1 MNRISRNAQGRTM
14 FFRVLAR
21 AAILRK
27 RTALSALMATAVA
40 AAAATAMLNLFSDV
54 QGKLQREFRNFGANI
69 VVEAPESKSFDDGA
83 ITQIRAVVN
92 GHGLAVPFAYAVART
107 DRDQAIVVAGTD
119 LDLARQLNPW
129 WAVSAW
135 PRGADEALLGVRTA
149 NVVSPDRKPFTLRFQ
164 GRKIQLSPAGTLS
177 TGAGEDSR
185 IYISLDDF
193 RALTGLGPSAME
205 IAAEGS
211 PEQVK
216 SLLQELQ
223 QSFRALDVRAVRQV
237 AEGEANVL
245 RKTRSTLLVSS
256 SFIVCT
262 AALCVL
268 ATLMGWVFD
277 RRRDFAIM
285 KALGASDR
293 LITLLVAGE
302 AAILAFVAATL
313 GFSGGVG
320 IAVWI
325 GRVNFHAPV
334 TPQYQLFPAILAG
347 CLVITLASTVPPLR
361 LLRRIQPAMILRGE

>member
-1 MNRISRNAQGRTM
+1 MNRSSRNAQGRTM
-14 FFRVLAR
+14 FFRVLER

-27 RTALSALMATAVA
+27 RAALSALMATGVA

-69 VVEAPESKSFDDGA
+69 VVEAPESNSFDDSA

-185 IYISLDDF
+185 IYISLNDF
-193 RALTGLGPSAME
+193 RTLTGLGPSAME
-205 IAAEGS
+205 IAAEGP

-223 QSFRALDVRAVRQV
+223 QSFPALDVRAVRQV
-237 AEGEANVL
+237 AESEANVL

-302 AAILAFVAATL
+302 AAILGFTGALVGFAAGIGIADWIGHANFQSSVAVRFSVLPAIIIGCLAVTLLATL
-313 GFSGGVG
+313 
-320 IAVWI
+320 
-325 GRVNFHAPV
+325 
-334 TPQYQLFPAILAG
+334 L
-347 CLVITLASTVPPLR
+347 PL
-361 LLRRIQPAMILRGE
+361 

>member
-1 MNRISRNAQGRTM
+1 MKRSSRNAEGRTM

-27 RTALSALMATAVA
+27 RTALSALIATAVA
-40 AAAATAMLNLFSDV
+40 AAAATAMLNLVSDV

-69 VVEAPESKSFDDGA
+69 VVEAPESKSFDDSGMA
-83 ITQIRAVVN
+83 QIRAMVN
-92 GHGLAVPFAYAVART
+92 RHGLTVPFAYAVART
-107 DRDQAIVVAGTD
+107 DRDQAVVVAGTD
-119 LDLARQLNPW
+119 LEQARQLNPW

-135 PRGADEALLGVRTA
+135 PRGANVALLGIRTA
-149 NVVSPDRKPFTLRFQ
+149 NVVSPDQKPFRLRFQ
-164 GRKIQLSPAGTLS
+164 GRDIQLSPAGTLS

-193 RALTGLGPSAME
+193 RSLTGLGPSAME

-223 QSFRALDVRAVRQV
+223 QSFPALEVRAVRQV

-293 LITLLVAGE
+293 LITLLVTGE
-302 AAILAFVAATL
+302 AAILAFAAATL

-320 IAVWI
+320 IAIWI